1 MRAVKIAAMRAW
13 TLMILALTGCA
24 GARTPS
30 RDRDRDRN
38 REVVRAFFGR
48 LEAFDLEGFAALFAT
63 DGVQIMPFSP
73 EGFPSRLDGRAAIF
87 NQYRSMPQNFASMKF
102 PDLQILDAADPST
115 FVVTYRGQIELRRG
129 GRYDNTYLGVFV
141 IRDGHIATFT
151 EYFNPIVLQRAFGA
165 QLGSDF
171 NVAR

>member
-1 MRAVKIAAMRAW
+1 MF
-13 TLMILALTGCA
+13 LALTGCT
-24 GARTPS
+24 RE
-30 RDRDRDRN
+30 RDHSRDRDRN
-38 REVVRAFFGR
+38 REVVRAFFSR
-48 LEAFDLEGFAALFAT
+48 LEAFDIESFAGLFAT

-73 EGFPSRLDGRAAIF
+73 EGFPSRLEGRAAIY
-87 NQYRSMPQNFASMKF
+87 NQYRSMPQSFASMKF

-115 FVVTYRGQIELRRG
+115 FVVTYRGEIELRRG

-165 QLGSDF
+165 NLGSDF
-171 NVAR
+171 NVTK